1 MWKPSRKTVRE
12 EEPTPWVQEA
22 PVCLHPSLSERDLM
36 DSKRETDMAAG
47 EKVPVVFLPRF
58 TTLAGANTFI
68 TTPMDFLGFEKA
80 ELTFWRG
87 DYVPGDTVPPAP
99 ITADFESS
107 ADLETWATAET
118 VPVPGTAGLATQ
130 VTVVPTQRYLRLSV
144 IQTAKQ
150 STTVWCSGYAE
161 RTTS

>member
-1 MWKPSRKTVRE
+1 M
-12 EEPTPWVQEA
+12 
-22 PVCLHPSLSERDLM
+22 CLHPSLSERDLM

-80 ELTFWRG
+80 ELTFWRAA
-87 DYVPGDTVPPAP
+87 YVPGNGV
-99 ITADFESS
+99 TASAISATFESS
-107 ADLETWATAET
+107 ADLETWKTVATVT
-118 VPVPGTAGLATQ
+118 VPPGSGDASQ
-130 VTVVPTQRYLRLSV
+130 VTVTPTQRYVRLSV
-144 IQTAKQ
+144 IQGMDQ

-161 RTTS
+161 RTTN